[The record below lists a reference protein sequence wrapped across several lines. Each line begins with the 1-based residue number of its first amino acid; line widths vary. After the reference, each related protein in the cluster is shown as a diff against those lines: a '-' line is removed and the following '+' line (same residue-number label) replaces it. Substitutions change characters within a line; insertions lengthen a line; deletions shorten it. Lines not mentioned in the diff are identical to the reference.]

1 MQIGILIGYGEGMK
15 IMIAKLIT
23 SLISCPYQTF
33 LLRKNYFFL
42 KLERFDTKYLFFMQ
56 ITTQQINP
64 EHTHKNITDHIL
76 LYLYNYHINSY
87 IVCLFY

>member
-1 MQIGILIGYGEGMK
+1 
-15 IMIAKLIT
+15 
-23 SLISCPYQTF
+23 
-33 LLRKNYFFL
+33 
-42 KLERFDTKYLFFMQ
+42 MQ